1 MPRKVDLEALFEAQL
16 RGARINGYERQVAIH
31 PFRRWRL
38 DFAWPPLMVALE
50 IQGGT
55 WVQGGHSRGRGYE
68 ADCDKANA
76 ATLLGW
82 RLLRVTGNQV
92 WDGRALEVLR
102 AALSAPPRVLPPSL
116 RAPPVRGRKGT
127 FHRARGSTG

>member
-16 RGARINGYERQVAIH
+16 RGARLPPWVRQHRLTPA
-31 PFRRWRL
+31 RQWRL
-38 DFAWPPLMVALE
+38 DFAWPSLLVALE

-55 WVQGGHSRGRGYE
+55 WVQGGHSRGLGYE

-82 RLLRVTGNQV
+82 RVLRVTSNQV

-102 AALSAPPRVLPPSL
+102 AALGPCTGLPPSL
-116 RAPPVRGRKGT
+116 AAPPARGRKGT
-127 FHRARGSTG
+127 SRRARGSTG